1 MNQVGKIEQINGA
14 KAIVS
19 VKRVSACGDSC
30 NNCGGSCTQNSIRIE
45 TDVTGDYKVGDYVE
59 ITTGS
64 ETMLKHVLV
73 LFGVPLLIMLI
84 VIVTIQL
91 VSDSPRK
98 DIISGIS
105 SVLSL
110 AVSSFIL
117 KAYDKKEMKKNALKF
132 TTGKKL

>member
-19 VKRVSACGDSC
+19 VKRASACGDSC

-91 VSDSPRK
+91 VSDSPGK

-105 SVLSL
+105 SILSL

-132 TTGKKL
+132 TIGKKL